1 MKINIGGYEMDI
13 FRGGLFLLLVVTMF
27 GCSSSGISDLSKRS
41 SSSASVQP
49 VYEASKA
56 FADIPIATNDSVD
69 IKKSLLLNTGEQW
82 IGRAVIKSSQNI
94 EDAFAYYQANMPDKG
109 WRAVTSVQSEVS
121 ILTFEKMSRFAAVQI
136 QSGLVT
142 VTVSPRETEAD

>member
-1 MKINIGGYEMDI
+1 MDI
-13 FRGGLFLLLVVTMF
+13 FRGGMFLLLVVTMF

-41 SSSASVQP
+41 LSSASVQP

-94 EDAFAYYQANMPDKG
+94 EDAFTYYQANMPDKG

-121 ILTFEKMSRFAAVQI
+121 ILTFEKCLDSQLYKFSLALSLLPFLREKLRQI
-136 QSGLVT
+136 RLAPV
-142 VTVSPRETEAD
+142 